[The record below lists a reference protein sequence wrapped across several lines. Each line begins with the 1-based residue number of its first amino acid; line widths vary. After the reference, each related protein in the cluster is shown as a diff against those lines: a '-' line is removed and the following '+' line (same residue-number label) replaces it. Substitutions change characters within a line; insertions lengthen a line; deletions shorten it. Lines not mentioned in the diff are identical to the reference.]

1 MAFWINELLASSHIL
16 FFANSGRFAGSK
28 ESKDTDS
35 EVTGNSVLKNYLIMV
50 ILLLVIH
57 LPAATGQHRVS
68 GQQPPERPQRIA
80 CVGNSVTFGY
90 GLANRD
96 QESYPARLQAML
108 GEDFLVGNFGRSGA
122 TLLSKGHNPYVNT
135 GEYRKALEF
144 MPDVVVIHLGLND
157 TDPRNWPNYRD
168 DFVAD
173 YRGLIRSFKTEDGS
187 SPRVYICLMTPIFS
201 GHPRFKSGT
210 RDWFWEIQEA
220 IKRVSGGTGARLIDL
235 HTPLYRRPHL
245 FKDALHP
252 DAEGAAIIART
263 VCAYL
268 TGDFGGLQLASVF
281 DHHMVLQQKKPIPVW
296 GNANAGQTIAV
307 TFGSQ
312 KRTTVAGENG
322 HWEVVFEPVT
332 AGGPFTL
339 AVTAGSNQ
347 AITLQNIMVGEVW
360 VCAGQSNMEFRLN
373 QAREARQMISGA
385 GGDNLRLLNKT
396 GIVRPDDVAWDSL
409 SLARIDRLHY
419 FNGTWTPSTPADAA
433 HFSAIG
439 YSFGKKIAE
448 TLRVPVGMINISV
461 GGAPVEAFIDRR
473 TLEFEPTLVDVLT
486 NWKQNDILMEW
497 VRLRAA
503 RNLSG
508 SPDRPHRHPYEPAYV
523 YEAALSDWRGL
534 PIAGVIWYQGESN
547 AHNPLHYQNAFAAL
561 VQSWR
566 ATFEKPDLPF
576 YFAQLSSLNRPSWP
590 YFRDVQR
597 RVAHTLPNSAMVVT
611 SDLGDSLDVHP
622 VRKIEVGTR
631 FADIALAN
639 VYGIV
644 GITSGSPEPNALQQ
658 VNGKL
663 IITFMNAR
671 TLSTSDNQPLREL
684 EIEGPDGI
692 FKTVTGKLKG
702 NQIIVDTGDAAITRV
717 RYGWKPYSRGNLVNE
732 AGWPASTFE
741 LTCPGQGLLNH

>member
-1 MAFWINELLASSHIL
+1 MKRLITL
-16 FFANSGRFAGSK
+16 F
-28 ESKDTDS
+28 
-35 EVTGNSVLKNYLIMV
+35 
-50 ILLLVIH
+50 LLLV
-57 LPAATGQHRVS
+57 LQFSAVTGQNRVTAR
-68 GQQPPERPQRIA
+68 QTWVRPQKIA

-96 QESYPARLQAML
+96 HDSYPARLQALL
-108 GEDFLVGNFGRSGA
+108 GEDYLVGNFGRSGA
-122 TLLSKGHNPYVNT
+122 TLLSRGHNPYVKT
-135 GEYRKALEF
+135 EEYRKALEF
-144 MPDVVVIHLGLND
+144 LPDVVVIHLGLND

-168 DFVAD
+168 DFIAD
-173 YRGLIRSFKTEDGS
+173 YQGLIRSFKTDAGT

-220 IKRVSGGTGARLIDL
+220 IKRVATGTGARLIDL
-235 HTPLYRRPHL
+235 HTPLYHRPDL

-252 DAEGAAIIART
+252 DSEGTAIIART
-263 VCAYL
+263 VFEYL

-281 DHHMVLQQKKPIPVW
+281 DHHMVLQQKKAIPVW
-296 GNANAGQTIAV
+296 GKANAGQIIEA

-312 KRTTVAGENG
+312 KRTAVAGENG
-322 HWEVVFEPVT
+322 QWKVVFDPVA

-339 AVTAGSNQ
+339 AVTAGGNL
-347 AITLQNIMVGEVW
+347 AVTLQNIMVGEVW
-360 VCAGQSNMEFRLN
+360 ICAGQSNMEFRLD
-373 QAREARQMISGA
+373 QARGAQPIISGA
-385 GGDNLRLLNKT
+385 EGDNLRLLNKT

-409 SLARIDRLHY
+409 SLARIDRLQY
-419 FNGTWTPSTPADAA
+419 FGGTWTPSTPDNAA

-448 TLRVPVGMINISV
+448 ILGVSVGLISISV
-461 GGAPVEAFIDRR
+461 GGAPAEAFIDRR
-473 TLEFEPTLVDVLT
+473 TLEFDPTLVDVLS
-486 NWKQNDILMEW
+486 NWKQNDFMMDW

-508 SPDRPHRHPYEPAYV
+508 SPDKLRRHPYEPAYI
-523 YEAALSDWRGL
+523 YEAAMSDWRGL

-547 AHNPLHYQNAFAAL
+547 VHNPLHYQNAFAAL

-566 ATFEKPDLPF
+566 ATFENPGLPF
-576 YFAQLSSLNRPSWP
+576 YFAQLSSISRPSWP

-597 RVAHTLPNSAMVVT
+597 RLAHSLLNTAMVVT

-631 FADIALAN
+631 FADIALSN
-639 VYGIV
+639 VYGIE
-644 GITSGSPEPNALQQ
+644 GISCGSPEPDAILRDNM
-658 VNGKL
+658 KL

-684 EIEGPDGI
+684 ETEGPDGV
-692 FKTVTGKLKG
+692 FKTVTGLLKG

-717 RYGWKPYSRGNLVNE
+717 RYGWKPFSRGNLVND

-741 LTCPGQGLLNH
+741 LTCPPAGHQYSPLK